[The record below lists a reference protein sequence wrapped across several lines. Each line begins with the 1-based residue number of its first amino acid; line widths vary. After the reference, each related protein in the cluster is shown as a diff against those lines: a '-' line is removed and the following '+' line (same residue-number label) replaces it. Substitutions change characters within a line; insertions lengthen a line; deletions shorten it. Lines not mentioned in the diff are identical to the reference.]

1 MKPSCG
7 RSESSDQRHLPTLE
21 RFLKA
26 QASLRRGCR
35 LSLLALLGRT
45 FGAQSCRNLAISPT
59 IGVKLQEY
67 ERSEDGMLALR
78 SGDMVAA
85 QAAAKALEAF
95 VGAVMATWFLRR
107 MIVQFFVTFKS

>member
-1 MKPSCG
+1 
-7 RSESSDQRHLPTLE
+7 
-21 RFLKA
+21 
-26 QASLRRGCR
+26 
-35 LSLLALLGRT
+35 
-45 FGAQSCRNLAISPT
+45 
-59 IGVKLQEY
+59 
-67 ERSEDGMLALR
+67 MLALR